1 MIALPTCLLLH
12 QTAAGS
18 HHDWLLA
25 NPADAWDRQSRL
37 WTARVAAPLEAWLSL
52 GVILLEPIAPHRR
65 HYLTYQG
72 PLSDGRGSVRRMAR
86 GWFVPQ
92 RWSPQQWVID
102 LHLPPLR
109 ARVSASP
116 VAPDRWRATVQ
127 PLPRR

>member
-25 NPADAWDRQSRL
+25 NPDQGWDDGSRL
-37 WTARVAAPLEAWLSL
+37 WTVRVAPPPGAWLSL

-72 PLSDGRGSVRRMAR
+72 PLSDGRGCVRRLAR
-86 GWFVPQ
+86 GWFTPQ
-92 RWSPQQWVID
+92 RWTPEHWVID
-102 LHLPPLR
+102 LHLPTLR
-109 ARVSASP
+109 ARVSANSI
-116 VAPDRWRATVQ
+116 ATDRWRATVQ
-127 PLPRR
+127 PLPTS